1 MTVVKSIP
9 VRDAHR
15 YTLICQRWPSANL
28 TLSEMPI
35 GKSNLVRDAR
45 RASADLAM
53 SEMAVGK
60 SHLVRDARRHNGPC
74 KICPLANQTLYV
86 MFVGKST
93 LYEQACRH
101 LYTRSQAVG
110 AACR

>member
-1 MTVVKSIP
+1 MTVGIYNL
-9 VRDAHR
+9 VRVA
-15 YTLICQRWPSANL
+15 L
-28 TLSEMPI
+28 
-35 GKSNLVRDAR
+35 GKCNLVRDAR
-45 RASADLAM
+45 RASAYLAM

-60 SHLVRDARRHNGPC
+60 SNLVRDARWHNGPC